1 MLEVSVPE
9 EGRVVL
15 TGRFDASQKDKAQNV
30 LNSMTG
36 SFVVDLSGLEYIS
49 SAGIGV
55 LAATL
60 KRLHGAG
67 ETLTLVNPSE
77 RVRSV
82 LQLTGL
88 DRIFTIR

>member
-1 MLEVSVPE
+1 VLEVSVPE
-9 EGRVVL
+9 EGKVVL
-15 TGRFDASQKDKAQNV
+15 AGRFDASQKDKAQDV
-30 LNSMTG
+30 LESMSG

-60 KRLHGAG
+60 KRLHASG

-88 DRIFTIR
+88 DRVFPIR